1 MSRDAESLSP
11 PRPATGTAESASPS
25 SAGRASFLVML
36 RWRWIWLACMPVV
49 LVQLNW
55 LINESA
61 SPFGDEPAHMNMAYG
76 LAQAWQSGQNFWD
89 SFARAY
95 QGGNGRYPPLA
106 YALMLAVMHL
116 GANPLVAARVVS
128 AVVTSCAVLIFSA
141 ATVRATGRVRN
152 GLICTILLLGSPL
165 VIQAERFVLLEGYL
179 LLLMAMLL
187 YAFVAYIQTARF
199 AWWLFAA
206 VIVGLGML
214 TKFNF
219 LMYTGVLLGM
229 VAIREVLRWRRKQT
243 RLPAVLGRFAAAG
256 LIVAAMAGPW
266 YWQNATAPDNAGSG
280 LKGLI
285 DMGHLEVARTPR
297 DIAAMVSRAVANVFP
312 LVQTGAA
319 LLIFACWAAWALRRR
334 PGMSSAEWLV
344 LAGIGTAVVLGVL
357 LSVIGL
363 GREVRWHLQYVLL
376 VPAVVIM
383 LDSIA
388 WRPVRRAGGGHAEV
402 QERAVQVRAAGWV
415 LAGALLVGPLVHLGV
430 TNGPIRFHDTA
441 RWLRTPLAGF
451 FGAPDPRPTGNVEL
465 AGFIDRTFP
474 VREDGTPVRIAFMVH
489 DHRGFHSQT
498 VGWELERLGR
508 DDVVLD
514 RVGFFDRPI
523 DIDQFL
529 GSDLIVTARFE
540 QLTNDRESMRYQ
552 PLEDAL
558 PGLIGPSFAVER
570 MLQTRFFEA
579 SLLRPAGWAI
589 DCDMV
594 ARVLA
599 AARAQDPRPEASAY
613 YDLLALIWNCRLG
626 CPFAGDPGEV
636 QAAAEAYRASSLSQ
650 TQMAVQDAMR
660 RLEECRRSR
669 RSPKGQ
675 E

>member
-1 MSRDAESLSP
+1 
-11 PRPATGTAESASPS
+11 
-25 SAGRASFLVML
+25 
-36 RWRWIWLACMPVV
+36 
-49 LVQLNW
+49 
-55 LINESA
+55 
-61 SPFGDEPAHMNMAYG
+61 
-76 LAQAWQSGQNFWD
+76 
-89 SFARAY
+89 
-95 QGGNGRYPPLA
+95 
-106 YALMLAVMHL
+106 
-116 GANPLVAARVVS
+116 
-128 AVVTSCAVLIFSA
+128 
-141 ATVRATGRVRN
+141 
-152 GLICTILLLGSPL
+152 
-165 VIQAERFVLLEGYL
+165 
-179 LLLMAMLL
+179 
-187 YAFVAYIQTARF
+187 
-199 AWWLFAA
+199 
-206 VIVGLGML
+206 
-214 TKFNF
+214 
-219 LMYTGVLLGM
+219 
-229 VAIREVLRWRRKQT
+229 
-243 RLPAVLGRFAAAG
+243 
-256 LIVAAMAGPW
+256 
-266 YWQNATAPDNAGSG
+266 
-280 LKGLI
+280 
-285 DMGHLEVARTPR
+285 
-297 DIAAMVSRAVANVFP
+297 
-312 LVQTGAA
+312 VQTGAA

-376 VPAVVIM
+376 VPGIVIM

-388 WRPVRRAGGGHAEV
+388 WRPVRRLSGDRVEV
-402 QERAVQVRAAGWV
+402 QERAVPVRAAGWLLAAV
-415 LAGALLVGPLVHLGV
+415 LLTGPMVHLGV
-430 TNGPIRFHDTA
+430 TNGQLRFHDTA

-508 DDVVLD
+508 TDVVLD
-514 RVGFFDRPI
+514 RVGFFDRPL

-529 GSDLIVTARFE
+529 VSDLIVTARFE

-570 MLQTRFFEA
+570 TLQTRFFEA
-579 SLLRPAGWAI
+579 SLLRPAGWSV

-613 YDLLALIWNCRLG
+613 YDLLALIWNCRLE

-636 QAAAEAYRASSLSQ
+636 RAAAEAYRDSSLSQ
-650 TQMAVQDAMR
+650 TQMAVQDALR
-660 RLEECRRSR
+660 RLDECRRSR

>member
-187 YAFVAYIQTARF
+187 YAFVAYIQTSRF

-256 LIVAAMAGPW
+256 LIVAAMSGPW

-402 QERAVQVRAAGWV
+402 QERAVPVRAAGWV

-570 MLQTRFFEA
+570 TLQTRFFEA

>member
-1 MSRDAESLSP
+1 M
-11 PRPATGTAESASPS
+11 
-25 SAGRASFLVML
+25 
-36 RWRWIWLACMPVV
+36 WLAAVPIV

-76 LAQAWQSGQNFWD
+76 LAQAWQTGQNFWD

-95 QGGNGRYPPLA
+95 HGGNGRYPPLA
-106 YALMLAVMHL
+106 YALMLAAMHL
-116 GANPLVAARVVS
+116 GANPLVAARLVS
-128 AVVTSCAVLIFSA
+128 AAAVSGAVLIFSA
-141 ATVRATGRVRN
+141 ATVRATDRVRN
-152 GLICTILLLGSPL
+152 GLICTIVLLGSPL

-179 LLLMAMLL
+179 LLLMAMLV
-187 YAFVAYIQTARF
+187 YAFVAYIQTARL

-229 VAIREVLRWRRKQT
+229 VAVHEVMRWRAKRAG
-243 RLPAVLGRFAAAG
+243 LPAVLGRFAVAG
-256 LIVAAMAGPW
+256 LIVAVMAGPW
-266 YWQNATAPDNAGSG
+266 YWQNATAPGNAGSG

-297 DIAAMVSRAVANVFP
+297 DVAAMMSRAVANVFP

-319 LLIFACWAAWALRRR
+319 LLIFACWAVWALRRR
-334 PGMSSAEWLV
+334 PGMSAAEWLV
-344 LAGIGTAVVLGVL
+344 LAGIGTTVALGVL

-376 VPAVVIM
+376 VPSVVIM
-383 LDSIA
+383 LDSSA
-388 WRPVRRAGGGHAEV
+388 WRPVRRAGGGHAGV
-402 QERAVQVRAAGWV
+402 QERAVPVRAAGWV
-415 LAGALLVGPLVHLGV
+415 LAGALLVGPMVHLGV
-430 TNGPIRFHDTA
+430 TNGTIRFHDTA

-451 FGAPDPRPTGNVEL
+451 FGAPDPRPTGNAEL
-465 AGFIDRTFP
+465 ARFIDRTFP

-508 DDVVLD
+508 TDVVLD

-529 GSDLIVTARFE
+529 ASDLIVTARFE
-540 QLTNDRESMRYQ
+540 QLTNDREAMRYQ

-570 MLQTRFFEA
+570 TLQTRFFEA
-579 SLLRPAGWAI
+579 SLLRPAGWSV
-589 DCDMV
+589 DCDVV

-613 YDLLALIWNCRLG
+613 YDLLSLIWNCRLG
-626 CPFAGDPGEV
+626 CPVAVDPGEIE
-636 QAAAEAYRASSLSQ
+636 AAVEAYRASSLPQ
-650 TQMAVQDAMR
+650 TQMAVQDALR

-669 RSPKGQ
+669 PSPKGH

>member
-388 WRPVRRAGGGHAEV
+388 WRPVGRAGGGHAEV
-402 QERAVQVRAAGWV
+402 QERAVPVRAAGWV

-430 TNGPIRFHDTA
+430 TNGPIRFHDTS